1 MKKNARSR
9 TVTERN
15 QRKIFENY
23 KNFLYNIYVRKINYN
38 KKKESNSMYT
48 KNDIMARLQKGDD
61 PQAIANEIADT
72 LNAALKEYE
81 ESKAEVAKKEAAE
94 KKDAEKQKDMTELC
108 NMFNAYMH
116 KYYDW
121 DEGTFD
127 EDDVREVMEV
137 TEAAM
142 LAATELKDM
151 LNDLAKKLDEDMDEQ
166 PARLHHETTP
176 NTKCACKE
184 HQSQQKQK
192 TSDLDA
198 ELHKLLKELFN

>member
-23 KNFLYNIYVRKINYN
+23 KNFSYNIYVRKINYN
-38 KKKESNSMYT
+38 KKGVNSMYT

-121 DEGTFD
+121 NEGEFD

>member
-23 KNFLYNIYVRKINYN
+23 KNFSYNIYVRKINYN

-121 DEGTFD
+121 NEGEFD

>member
-1 MKKNARSR
+1 
-9 TVTERN
+9 
-15 QRKIFENY
+15 
-23 KNFLYNIYVRKINYN
+23 
-38 KKKESNSMYT
+38 MYT

-81 ESKAEVAKKEAAE
+81 ESKAEAAKKEAAV

-121 DEGTFD
+121 NEGAFD
-127 EDDVREVMEV
+127 EDDVREIIEA
-137 TEAAM
+137 TEAAV
-142 LAATELKDM
+142 LAATELREIFTSLEKS
-151 LNDLAKKLDEDMDEQ
+151 LNEDMDEQ
-166 PARLHHETTP
+166 PARLHHETVP

-184 HQSQQKQK
+184 HQSQQKEK
-192 TSDLDA
+192 TSDIDA
-198 ELHKLLKELFN
+198 ELHKLLKELFK

>member
-1 MKKNARSR
+1 
-9 TVTERN
+9 
-15 QRKIFENY
+15 
-23 KNFLYNIYVRKINYN
+23 
-38 KKKESNSMYT
+38 MYT

-81 ESKAEVAKKEAAE
+81 ESKAEAA

-121 DEGTFD
+121 DEGEFD
-127 EDDVREVMEV
+127 EDDVCEIIEA

-142 LAATELKDM
+142 LAATELRELFASFEKN
-151 LNDLAKKLDEDMDEQ
+151 LNEDMDEQ
-166 PARLHHETTP
+166 PARLHHETVP

-184 HQSQQKQK
+184 HQPQQK
-192 TSDLDA
+192 TSDIDA
-198 ELHKLLKELFN
+198 ELHKLLKELFK

>member
-1 MKKNARSR
+1 
-9 TVTERN
+9 
-15 QRKIFENY
+15 
-23 KNFLYNIYVRKINYN
+23 
-38 KKKESNSMYT
+38 MYT

-61 PQAIANEIADT
+61 PQVIANEIADT
-72 LNAALKEYE
+72 LNAAIKEYE
-81 ESKAEVAKKEAAE
+81 ESKAEAAKK
-94 KKDAEKQKDMTELC
+94 DEKQKDMTELC

-121 DEGTFD
+121 NEGEFD
-127 EDDVREVMEV
+127 EDDVREIIEA

-142 LAATELKDM
+142 LAATELREIFTSLEKS
-151 LNDLAKKLDEDMDEQ
+151 LNEDMDEQ

-184 HQSQQKQK
+184 HQPQQKQK
-192 TSDLDA
+192 EKTSDIDA

>member
-23 KNFLYNIYVRKINYN
+23 KNFSYNIYVRKINYN

-61 PQAIANEIADT
+61 PQTIANEIADT

-81 ESKAEVAKKEAAE
+81 EGKAEAAKQEAAA

-121 DEGTFD
+121 NEGEFD

>member
-1 MKKNARSR
+1 
-9 TVTERN
+9 
-15 QRKIFENY
+15 
-23 KNFLYNIYVRKINYN
+23 
-38 KKKESNSMYT
+38 MYT

-81 ESKAEVAKKEAAE
+81 ESKAEAAKK
-94 KKDAEKQKDMTELC
+94 DEKQKDMTELC
-108 NMFNAYMH
+108 NMFNAYMQ

-121 DEGTFD
+121 DKGEFD
-127 EDDVREVMEV
+127 EDDVREIIEA
-137 TEAAM
+137 TEAAA
-142 LAATELKDM
+142 LAATELREIFTSLEKS
-151 LNDLAKKLDEDMDEQ
+151 LNEDMDEQ
-166 PARLHHETTP
+166 PARLHHETVP

-184 HQSQQKQK
+184 HQSQKKEK